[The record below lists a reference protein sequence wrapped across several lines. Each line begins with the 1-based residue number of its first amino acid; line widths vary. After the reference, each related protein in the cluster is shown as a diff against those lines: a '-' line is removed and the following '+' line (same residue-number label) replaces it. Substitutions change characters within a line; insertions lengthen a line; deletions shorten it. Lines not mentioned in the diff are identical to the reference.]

1 MSTTLQLPA
10 LDPQSV
16 TAVEQTGYPSPYNER
31 VRGRARRALGN
42 ACGLTQ
48 FGVNLTTL
56 APGTHSAMRHWHTHE
71 DEFVYIVSGELV
83 LVTDAGEQVL
93 RVGEC
98 AGFPAGKRDG
108 HHLINRS
115 NAPAQ
120 YLEIGSRN
128 EADLVDYSDD
138 DVTLINTIDGERYVH
153 KDGSAYAK

>member
-16 TAVEQTGYPSPYNER
+16 IAVEKTDYPSPYNER
-31 VRGRARRALGN
+31 VRGRARRRLGN

-83 LVTDAGEQVL
+83 LATDAGEQVL
-93 RVGEC
+93 RVEGDENP
-98 AGFPAGKRDG
+98 FF
-108 HHLINRS
+108 
-115 NAPAQ
+115 
-120 YLEIGSRN
+120 E
-128 EADLVDYSDD
+128 
-138 DVTLINTIDGERYVH
+138 
-153 KDGSAYAK
+153 